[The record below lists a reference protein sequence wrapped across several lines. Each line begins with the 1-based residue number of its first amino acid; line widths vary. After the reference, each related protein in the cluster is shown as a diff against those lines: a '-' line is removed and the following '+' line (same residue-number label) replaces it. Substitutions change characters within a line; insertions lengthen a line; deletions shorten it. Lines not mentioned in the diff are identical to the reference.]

1 MDETQIQEE
10 AIIQIT
16 DPLIGWGSPDEM
28 MSHAKTASLYLF
40 LDLEPI
46 DRVDRINGLLTK
58 LRLALDFE
66 TSNHADLTANANEL
80 RQNKDKPK
88 ANIEALKLG
97 PDSLLLLQ
105 TMTPADNSTRG
116 GNPKGTGDS
125 DLEAKMTKC
134 AFLLGQ
140 SEERVQALSVIML
153 LLCSG
158 LQHAQGLVA
167 S

>member
-1 MDETQIQEE
+1 
-10 AIIQIT
+10 
-16 DPLIGWGSPDEM
+16 M
-28 MSHAKTASLYLF
+28 MSHAKTASNYLF
-40 LDLEPI
+40 HDLEPLE
-46 DRVDRINGLLTK
+46 RVDRISGLLTK

-88 ANIEALKLG
+88 ANVEPLKLG
-97 PDSLLLLQ
+97 SDSSLLLQ
-105 TMTPADNSTRG
+105 TKSPADNSLARG
-116 GNPKGTGDS
+116 RAVDL

-158 LQHAQGLVA
+158 LQHAQGTVNQ
-167 S
+167 